1 MLNKLANTRDI
12 HTILSDCS
20 EERGCDVNLS
30 YLARDDPSRPAHEGP
45 LATPR
50 KSQRGL
56 GRCSPNPR
64 SSVPLIVQSSRFI
77 ERLLFTHCSSAGPE
91 RDVVLFGHP
100 WCRRCAFLILG
111 VALGCLF
118 GITWPP
124 TAWIAL
130 AAVPAIIDA
139 ANEKILCGQHCPLR
153 LSIVSILAG
162 GVLGV
167 YCEWLCFDG
176 SIIRLILSASALFM
190 VVKLRTAVRRRSAA
204 SETSAYSE

>member
-1 MLNKLANTRDI
+1 MLNKSANTRNI
-12 HTILSDCS
+12 YTMLSDGS
-20 EERGCDVNLS
+20 GERECDVNLL
-30 YLARDDPSRPAHEGP
+30 YLERDHPSRLAHEDP

-64 SSVPLIVQSSRFI
+64 SSVPLIVQSSRFV
-77 ERLLFTHCSSAGPE
+77 ERLLFTHCSSAGSE

-124 TAWIAL
+124 TTWIAL
-130 AAVPAIIDA
+130 AAVPAVIDA
-139 ANEKILCGQHCPLR
+139 TNEKMLCGQHCPLR

-162 GVLGV
+162 GVLGA
-167 YCEWLCFDG
+167 YCERLCFDG
-176 SIIRLILSASALFM
+176 SIIRLVLIASALFM
-190 VVKLRTAVRRRSAA
+190 VVKLRTAVRRRSGA